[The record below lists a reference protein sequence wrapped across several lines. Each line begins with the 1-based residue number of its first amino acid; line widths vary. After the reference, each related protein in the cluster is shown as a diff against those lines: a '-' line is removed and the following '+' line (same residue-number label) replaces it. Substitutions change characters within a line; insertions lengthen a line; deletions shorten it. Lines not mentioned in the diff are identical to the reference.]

1 LVLFLEISDSAG
13 GGMVHSILL
22 VHCWGFTSQTTGCR
36 SNPHETTIQMDP
48 EAMRAVN
55 DAITA
60 CWGHL
65 LGKTWQGPDFFIGK
79 QNNQWISEFVQLVFR
94 ATKIGAAVFQR
105 KRDIIILSWRK

>member
-65 LGKTWQGPDFFIGK
+65 LGKTWQGPDFSSVSKTISGFQSLCSWFSEPPKLVQLFFKGK
-79 QNNQWISEFVQLVFR
+79 QTS
-94 ATKIGAAVFQR
+94 
-105 KRDIIILSWRK
+105 